1 MVIVYVHLPQI
12 QGISLNNFPG
22 QLLWYNLEIYSGMTM
37 GMNEFLYIY
46 IIHYLQGKRFK
57 LFIVLGI

>member
-46 IIHYLQGKRFK
+46 IYNP
-57 LFIVLGI
+57 LFTG